1 MARYKFTGYVELSD
15 EADLISLGEYLGDT
29 VSLDVDTEGNGNE
42 PVEGV
47 QLEGIG
53 IEWNSLEL
61 VAE

>member
-1 MARYKFTGYVELSD
+1 MARYKFTGYVVLSD

-47 QLEGIG
+47 QLEDIG